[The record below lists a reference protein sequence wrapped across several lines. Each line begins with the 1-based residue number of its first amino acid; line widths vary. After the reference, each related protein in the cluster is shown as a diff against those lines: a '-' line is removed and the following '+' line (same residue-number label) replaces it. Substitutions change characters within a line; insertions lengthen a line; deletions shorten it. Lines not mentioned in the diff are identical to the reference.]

1 MVLEIPNRLNGNS
14 FYGEILP
21 SIYNR
26 IIQGDYLIDFD
37 MHRTELANPEGLVNL
52 LAAAAMIRRKSG
64 YIPQIIYLP
73 EKPNLV
79 EYMRK
84 SGFFRWATVPGC
96 ESLKFNGFMDADF
109 FDEFRGNNYFRPQLY
124 GLFTHSSEG
133 TTFNRHIRHVEDFV
147 LEIAD
152 SLAEDEVASPEI
164 SRYCRT
170 LSLSLIQVIKNSLEH
185 NQEYRGTL
193 AYYMMQ
199 KTPYHTIEFAFS
211 DIGQG
216 FLERM
221 KEMLKKKDP
230 EAVAKY
236 GYLESKLNSKDLLY
250 KDHDENPNLLA
261 IMHAVKYRENSEIP
275 GLHKIKEFVLK
286 YNGRFSIHSG
296 NYSVNYELTK
306 DEQAEAL
313 IRTFYHD
320 SSYFS
325 GCHLKIVFSLP
336 QPSKDNQYGVE

>member
-26 IIQGDYLIDFD
+26 IIQGDCLIDFD

-64 YIPQIIYLP
+64 YIPQVLYLP

-96 ESLKFNGFMDADF
+96 ESLRFDGFMDAAF
-109 FDEFRGNNYFRPQLY
+109 FDEQRRGNFFRPQLY
-124 GLFTHSSEG
+124 GLFTHSNEG
-133 TTFNRHIRHVEDFV
+133 TTFNRHIRHIEEFV
-147 LEIAD
+147 LQTAD
-152 SLAEDEVASPEI
+152 SLAEDKVDSFEI

-170 LSLSLIQVIKNSLEH
+170 LSLSLVQVVKNSLEH
-185 NQEYRGTL
+185 NHGYRGTL

-236 GYLESKLNSKDLLY
+236 GCLESKLNSKDLLY
-250 KDHDENPNLLA
+250 KDNNENPNLLA
-261 IMHAVKYRENSEIP
+261 ITHAVKYREESEIP

-306 DEQAEAL
+306 AKEPS
-313 IRTFYHD
+313 IRPFYHD

-336 QPSKDNQYGVE
+336 QPSKDI

>member
-1 MVLEIPNRLNGNS
+1 MIPIEIPDKLNGKT
-14 FYGEILP
+14 FYDEILP
-21 SIYNR
+21 SIYKR

-37 MHRTELANPEGLVNL
+37 MHRTDLANPEGLVNL
-52 LAAAAMIRRKSG
+52 LAAAAMIRRKSV
-64 YIPQIIYLP
+64 YIPQILYLP

-84 SGFFRWATVPGC
+84 SGFFRWAAVPGC
-96 ESLKFNGFMDADF
+96 ESLKFNSFVDNDF
-109 FDEFRGNNYFRPQLY
+109 YDEYSGNNYFRPQLY

-133 TTFNRHIRHVEDFV
+133 TTFNRHIRHIEDFV

-152 SLAEDEVASPEI
+152 SLAEDKVASSEI

-170 LSLSLIQVIKNSLEH
+170 LSLSLVQVVKNSLEH
-185 NQEYRGTL
+185 NHGYRGTL

-236 GYLESKLNSKDLLY
+236 GRLEQKLNSKDLLY
-250 KDHDENPNLLA
+250 KNHVENPNLLA
-261 IMHAVKYRENSEIP
+261 ITHAVKYREDSEIP

-296 NYSVNYELTK
+296 NYSVNYEMVK
-306 DEQAEAL
+306 EESL
-313 IRTFYHD
+313 IRPFYHD

>member
-26 IIQGDYLIDFD
+26 IIQGDCLIDFD

-64 YIPQIIYLP
+64 YIPQVLYLP

-96 ESLKFNGFMDADF
+96 ESLRFDGFMDAAF
-109 FDEFRGNNYFRPQLY
+109 FDEQRRGNFFRPQLY
-124 GLFTHSSEG
+124 GLFTHSNEG
-133 TTFNRHIRHVEDFV
+133 TTFNRHIRHIEEFV
-147 LEIAD
+147 LQTAD
-152 SLAEDEVASPEI
+152 SLAEDKVDSFEI

-170 LSLSLIQVIKNSLEH
+170 LSLSLVQVVKNSLEH
-185 NQEYRGTL
+185 NHGYRGTL

-236 GYLESKLNSKDLLY
+236 GCLESKLNSKDLLY
-250 KDHDENPNLLA
+250 KDNNENPNLLA
-261 IMHAVKYRENSEIP
+261 ITHAVKYREDSEIP

-306 DEQAEAL
+306 AKEPS
-313 IRTFYHD
+313 IRPFYHD

-336 QPSKDNQYGVE
+336 QPSKDI

>member
-1 MVLEIPNRLNGNS
+1 MVIEIPNRLNGKT
-14 FYGEILP
+14 FYDEILP
-21 SIYNR
+21 SIYKR

-64 YIPQIIYLP
+64 YIPQILSLP

-96 ESLKFNGFMDADF
+96 ESLRFDGFFDADF
-109 FDEFRGNNYFRPQLY
+109 FDEQRGVNYFRPQLY
-124 GLFTHSSEG
+124 GLFTHSNEG
-133 TTFNRHIRHVEDFV
+133 TTFNRHIRHIEDFV

-152 SLAEDEVASPEI
+152 SLVEDKVASFEI
-164 SRYCRT
+164 SRYCRS
-170 LSLSLIQVIKNSLEH
+170 LSLSLVQVIKNSLEH

-236 GYLESKLNSKDLLY
+236 GYLEPKLNSKNLLY
-250 KDHDENPNLLA
+250 KDHNENPNLLA
-261 IMHAVKYRENSEIP
+261 ITHAVKYREDSEIP

-286 YNGRFSIHSG
+286 YDGRFFIHSG

-306 DEQAEAL
+306 EKESL
-313 IRTFYHD
+313 IRPFYHD

-336 QPSKDNQYGVE
+336 QPSKDNHYGVE

>member
-1 MVLEIPNRLNGNS
+1 MKVPIEIPDTLNGKT

-21 SIYNR
+21 SIYNS
-26 IIQGDYLIDFD
+26 IIKGDYLIDFD
-37 MHRTELANPEGLVNL
+37 MQHTKLANPEGLVNL

-64 YIPQIIYLP
+64 YIPQVLYLP

-96 ESLKFNGFMDADF
+96 ESLRFDGFMDAAF
-109 FDEFRGNNYFRPQLY
+109 FDEQRRGNFFRPQLY
-124 GLFTHSSEG
+124 GLFTHSNEG
-133 TTFNRHIRHVEDFV
+133 TTFNRHIRHIEEFV
-147 LEIAD
+147 LQTAD
-152 SLAEDEVASPEI
+152 SLAEDKVDSFEI

-170 LSLSLIQVIKNSLEH
+170 LSLSLVQVVKNSLEH
-185 NQEYRGTL
+185 NHGYRGTL

-236 GYLESKLNSKDLLY
+236 GCLESKLNSKDLLY
-250 KDHDENPNLLA
+250 KDNNENPNLLA
-261 IMHAVKYRENSEIP
+261 ITHAVKYREDSEIP

-306 DEQAEAL
+306 AKEPS
-313 IRTFYHD
+313 IRPFYHD

-336 QPSKDNQYGVE
+336 QPSKDI